1 MKKILLII
9 FLGLSVTN
17 CVNVGKQMD
26 TLMGHTKQNLILANG
41 APDRTFG
48 MDDGTEILIWEVRQ
62 INYATSQSTKICEK
76 EFHIGTNKKVIG
88 WRNNCG
94 VLPLI

>member
-17 CVNVGKQMD
+17 CVNVGKPQA
-26 TLMGHTKQNLILANG
+26 TWMGHAKNDLIIAQG
-41 APDRTFG
+41 APTRTFQL
-48 MDDGTEILIWEVRQ
+48 DDGTEILIWEVRMTNACAQ
-62 INYATSQSTKICEK
+62 GTKVCDR

-94 VLPLI
+94 ILPLI

>member
-17 CVNVGKQMD
+17 CVNVGKHQA
-26 TLMGHTKQNLILANG
+26 TWMGHTKNDLIMAQG
-41 APDRTFG
+41 APTRTFQL
-48 MDDGTEILIWEVRQ
+48 DDGTEMLIWEVRMT
-62 INYATSQSTKICEK
+62 NAYAQGTKVCDR

-94 VLPLI
+94 ILPLI